1 MCLLRWR
8 SVCQLVEQAFSEGS
22 RGRLCVR
29 AGAHL
34 GEDVRGMLL
43 DGEVADVQLKP
54 DPLVRFPGRDQME
67 DG

>member
-1 MCLLRWR
+1 
-8 SVCQLVEQAFSEGS
+8 
-22 RGRLCVR
+22 
-29 AGAHL
+29 
-34 GEDVRGMLL
+34 MLL